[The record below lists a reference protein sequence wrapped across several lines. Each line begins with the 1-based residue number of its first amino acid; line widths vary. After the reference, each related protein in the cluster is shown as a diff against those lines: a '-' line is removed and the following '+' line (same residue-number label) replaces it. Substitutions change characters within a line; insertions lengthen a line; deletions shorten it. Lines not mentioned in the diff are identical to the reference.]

1 LEIELIS
8 NLYSP
13 NPNHTGEQ
21 HPMTVDPS
29 PLAEIVP
36 LPEHGSCFICGS
48 QNPKGMGLVW
58 YAQADAEHGLRV
70 FCDFEFTLSEQGPPG
85 HAHGGASAAV
95 IDEVMGAAVWRSG
108 LKVVLANMNLN
119 YHKPVPLHTSLRAEG
134 WLERLEG
141 RKAYA
146 FGRIVLVNG
155 GETAVSGTGLYIHAP
170 HLFTFDYYG

>member
-1 LEIELIS
+1 METKAI
-8 NLYSP
+8 
-13 NPNHTGEQ
+13 
-21 HPMTVDPS
+21 
-29 PLAEIVP
+29 P

-58 YAQADAEHGLRV
+58 YAQVSETQRELIY
-70 FCDFEFTLSEQGPPG
+70 CEFEFTLSEQGPPG

-95 IDEVMGAAVWRSG
+95 LDEAMGAAVWRSG

-119 YHKPVPLHTSLRAEG
+119 YHKPVPLSAPLRVEA
-134 WLERLEG
+134 WLERTEG

-146 FGRIVLVNG
+146 LGRIVLVNG

>member
-1 LEIELIS
+1 METKAI
-8 NLYSP
+8 
-13 NPNHTGEQ
+13 
-21 HPMTVDPS
+21 
-29 PLAEIVP
+29 P
-36 LPEHGSCFICGS
+36 LPEHGSCFICGQ

-58 YAQADAEHGLRV
+58 YAQANDAQQEYV
-70 FCDFEFTLSEQGPPG
+70 FCEFEFTLAEQGPPG

-95 IDEVMGAAVWRSG
+95 IDEAMGAAVWRSG

-119 YHKPVPLHTSLRAEG
+119 YHKPVPLNTPLRVEA
-134 WLERLEG
+134 RLDRTEG

-146 FGRIVLVNG
+146 VGGIVLVEG